1 MGSAVT
7 VKSFDWKLGDKVAI
21 RDGYGR
27 GLLEVGALYDDV
39 VALDADLAGSTR
51 SNWFQDQWPERFVQ
65 MGISEQDMVTTAAGM
80 AHMGKTPFVSTFAVF
95 LERAWEQVRNCVGRQ
110 HLNVKFCG
118 SHGGLM
124 TGQDGSSAH
133 ALEDVGIMRT
143 LPNLHVVSP
152 SDAHQARSAVHAM
165 YDHNGPAYM
174 RSTRAGVPLAH
185 DGDYGFR
192 WGRGETVR
200 DGDDVTIIACGPHV
214 NESLQ
219 VAETAAREGISVR
232 VVNMASIKPIDEEL
246 IAKCAHETGR
256 IVTAEDHF
264 IHNGLGSA
272 VAEVMAENGTGGV
285 LHRIGVRSFT
295 TSGTPE
301 ELYRHFEVDQPKILD
316 AVKTVLKK

>member
-1 MGSAVT
+1 MGAAT
-7 VKSFDWKLGDKVAI
+7 TAKTFNWKLGDKVAI

-27 GLLEVGALYDDV
+27 GLLEVGALHPEV

-51 SNWFQDQWPERFVQ
+51 SNWFEAQWPERFVQ
-65 MGISEQDMVTTAAGM
+65 MGISEQDMVTTAGGL

-95 LERAWEQVRNCVGRQ
+95 LERGWEQIRNCVGRQ
-110 HLNVKFCG
+110 GLNVKFCG

-133 ALEDVGIMRT
+133 GLEDIGIMRT
-143 LPNLHVVSP
+143 LPNMYVVSP
-152 SDAHQARSAVHAM
+152 ADANEARSAVHAM
-165 YDHNGPAYM
+165 YERKGPCYM
-174 RSTRAGVPLAH
+174 RSTRAGVPMFH
-185 DGDYGFR
+185 DDDYEFK
-192 WGRGETVR
+192 WGKGQIVQDGE
-200 DGDDVTIIACGPHV
+200 DVTLIASGPHV

-219 VAETAAREGISVR
+219 VAKQAKAEGISVR
-232 VVNMASIKPIDEEL
+232 VVNMASIKPIDEAL
-246 IAKCAHETGR
+246 VSKCAHETGR

-272 VAEVMAENGTGGV
+272 VAEVMAEHATGGV

-301 ELYRHFEVDQPKILD
+301 ELYQHFEVDQPKMLD
-316 AVKTVLKK
+316 AVRAVLTK